1 MGPRCTLANRS
12 TLAPTGL
19 TTSLGTPIRSRPLT
33 PRRPAQGVCP
43 ANDHFPLQCFPAQGT
58 NLRTAYCPTANPEH
72 VVALAPGAGPA
83 PLDLPAQRRG
93 RWTGRRGGRVGGPAG
108 RGQPPLGLSADRRR
122 VPQAGGAG
130 VGQLGPRRPAP
141 PSPRA
146 GAAGGWAEL
155 GGVPALPGGWGAGVR
170 YVRGGDRGSDPG
182 LTRCTC
188 CSSSGWT
195 AAGSGWPGSPR
206 IPPQLGLPSR
216 AGTCWPIW
224 ANKPPDSDSS
234 SSTMIPGSAPVST
247 RCSPPSARKLSP
259 RRVLT
264 PVANAYAERWV

>member
-72 VVALAPGAGPA
+72 VAALAPGAGPA

-108 RGQPPLGLSADRRR
+108 RGQPPLGLSAARRR

-146 GAAGGWAEL
+146 GAAGGGPSWAAFL
-155 GGVPALPGGWGAGVR
+155 RSQAAGVMACDLFA
-170 YVRGGDRGSDPG
+170 VETVG
-182 LTRCTC
+182 LTRLYVLFFIGLDRRRVWPAGITAHP
-188 CSSSGWT
+188 T
-195 AAGSGWPGSPR
+195 AAWVTQQG
-206 IPPQLGLPSR
+206 
-216 AGTCWPIW
+216 WPIW